1 MENQEK
7 NANQSQEQT
16 EKKVQG
22 WKDVVITPDM
32 PLTAIVQF
40 LNVLNQRLCTI
51 EDNLNIEM
59 QNGEKLSITEIYKIQ
74 AEQAE
79 QEKNKANKASKEEN
93 KEDKE
98 QKGE

>member
-7 NANQSQEQT
+7 NVNKPEEQT

-59 QNGEKLSITEIYKIQ
+59 QNGEKLSITEIYRI
-74 AEQAE
+74 QAE
-79 QEKNKANKASKEEN
+79 QEKNKEN

>member
-7 NANQSQEQT
+7 NVNQTEEQT

-51 EDNLNIEM
+51 EDNLSVEM
-59 QNGEKLSITEIYKIQ
+59 QNGEKLSITEIYRIQ

-79 QEKNKANKASKEEN
+79 QEKNKENKEN

>member
-7 NANQSQEQT
+7 NVNQSQEQT

-51 EDNLNIEM
+51 EDNLTVEM
-59 QNGEKLSITEIYKIQ
+59 QNGEKLSITEIYRIQ

-79 QEKNKANKASKEEN
+79 QEKNKESKEN
-93 KEDKE
+93 KEE
-98 QKGE
+98 KGE

>member
-7 NANQSQEQT
+7 NVNQSQEQT
-16 EKKVQG
+16 DKKVQG

-51 EDNLNIEM
+51 EDNLNVEM
-59 QNGEKLSITEIYKIQ
+59 QNGEKLSITEIYRI
-74 AEQAE
+74 QAE
-79 QEKNKANKASKEEN
+79 QEKN

>member
-7 NANQSQEQT
+7 NVNQTQEQK

-51 EDNLNIEM
+51 EDNLSVEM
-59 QNGEKLSITEIYKIQ
+59 QNGEKLSITEIYRIQ

-79 QEKNKANKASKEEN
+79 QEKNKEN
-93 KEDKE
+93 KENKE
-98 QKGE
+98 EKGE

>member
-7 NANQSQEQT
+7 NVNQQQEQT

-51 EDNLNIEM
+51 EDNLSVEM
-59 QNGEKLSITEIYKIQ
+59 QNGEKLSITEIYRIQ

-79 QEKNKANKASKEEN
+79 QEKNKEN
-93 KEDKE
+93 KEE
-98 QKGE
+98 KGE

>member
-7 NANQSQEQT
+7 NVNQPEEQT

-59 QNGEKLSITEIYKIQ
+59 QNGEKLSITEIYRI
-74 AEQAE
+74 QAE
-79 QEKNKANKASKEEN
+79 QEKSKEN

>member
-7 NANQSQEQT
+7 NVNQPQEQT

-51 EDNLNIEM
+51 EDNLSVEM
-59 QNGEKLSITEIYKIQ
+59 QNGEKLSITEIYRIQ

-79 QEKNKANKASKEEN
+79 QEKNKEDKEKNKD
-93 KEDKE
+93 DKE

>member
-7 NANQSQEQT
+7 NVNQPEEQT

-51 EDNLNIEM
+51 EDNLSVEM
-59 QNGEKLSITEIYKIQ
+59 QNGEKLSITEIYRIQ

-79 QEKNKANKASKEEN
+79 QEKNKEDKEKNKEN
-93 KEDKE
+93 KEE
-98 QKGE
+98 KGE

>member
-7 NANQSQEQT
+7 NVNQSEEQT

-51 EDNLNIEM
+51 EDNLSVEM
-59 QNGEKLSITEIYKIQ
+59 QNGEKLSITEIYRIQ

-79 QEKNKANKASKEEN
+79 QEKNK
-93 KEDKE
+93 EDKE

>member
-1 MENQEK
+1 MENQENQEK
-7 NANQSQEQT
+7 NVNQSQEQT

-51 EDNLNIEM
+51 EDNLSVEM
-59 QNGEKLSITEIYKIQ
+59 QNGEKLSITEIYRIQ

-79 QEKNKANKASKEEN
+79 QEK
-93 KEDKE
+93 
-98 QKGE
+98 GE

>member
-1 MENQEK
+1 
-7 NANQSQEQT
+7 
-16 EKKVQG
+16 
-22 WKDVVITPDM
+22 M

-51 EDNLNIEM
+51 EDNLSVEM
-59 QNGEKLSITEIYKIQ
+59 QNGEKLSITEIYRIQ

-79 QEKNKANKASKEEN
+79 EEEKNKEN
-93 KEDKE
+93 KE

>member
-7 NANQSQEQT
+7 NVNQSEEQT

-51 EDNLNIEM
+51 EDNLSVEM
-59 QNGEKLSITEIYKIQ
+59 QNGEKLSITEIYRIQ

-79 QEKNKANKASKEEN
+79 QEKNKEN

>member
-7 NANQSQEQT
+7 NVSQSQEQT

-51 EDNLNIEM
+51 EDNLTVEM
-59 QNGEKLSITEIYKIQ
+59 QNGEKLSITEIYRIQ

-79 QEKNKANKASKEEN
+79 QEKNKEDKEKNKK
-93 KEDKE
+93 DKE

>member
-7 NANQSQEQT
+7 DVNQSQEQT

-51 EDNLNIEM
+51 EDNLSVEM
-59 QNGEKLSITEIYKIQ
+59 QNGEKLSITEIYRIQ

-79 QEKNKANKASKEEN
+79 QEKNKENKKEN
-93 KEDKE
+93 KENKE
-98 QKGE
+98 EKGE

>member
-7 NANQSQEQT
+7 NVNQSEEQK

-51 EDNLNIEM
+51 EDNLNVEM
-59 QNGEKLSITEIYKIQ
+59 QNGEKLSITEIYRI
-74 AEQAE
+74 QAE
-79 QEKNKANKASKEEN
+79 QEKNKEN

>member
-7 NANQSQEQT
+7 NVNQSEEQK

-51 EDNLNIEM
+51 EDNLNVEM
-59 QNGEKLSITEIYKIQ
+59 QNGEKLSITEIYRIQ

-79 QEKNKANKASKEEN
+79 QEKNK
-93 KEDKE
+93 EDKE

>member
-7 NANQSQEQT
+7 NVNQQQEQT

-51 EDNLNIEM
+51 EDNLTVEM
-59 QNGEKLSITEIYKIQ
+59 QNGEKLSITEIYRIQ

-79 QEKNKANKASKEEN
+79 QEKNKEDKEKNKEN
-93 KEDKE
+93 KEE
-98 QKGE
+98 KGE